1 MKLED
6 FKKFVREDKT
16 IDMAKLMQSF
26 SKENFD
32 AVTGL
37 FTMTGDKDILIE
49 ICKTYAI
56 TFALLEDALHFNF
69 ISCVTESYMKIQCP
83 EILQQVDDMFKEERD
98 LDDER
103 SWGPQDTEDD
113 DDIVQ

>member
-16 IDMAKLMQSF
+16 IDMSKLMECF
-26 SKENFD
+26 SKENFET
-32 AVTGL
+32 VTGL
-37 FTMTGDKDILIE
+37 LTMTGDKDILIE
-49 ICKTYAI
+49 ICKIYAI
-56 TFALLEDALHFNF
+56 TFALLEDALHFDFFACVSNIYVRATNPKLAEF
-69 ISCVTESYMKIQCP
+69 LDEKISD
-83 EILQQVDDMFKEERD
+83 LD